1 MVHDQVAFLGL
12 LGSASVSK
20 IRGWPERRGELDD
33 DVSRMSTMDDFPLK
47 ELVSDR
53 QPIRKATSYLL
64 LGVRMSTGRENGD
77 TIIFGA
83 S

>member
-1 MVHDQVAFLGL
+1 MVHDQVAFLGF

-20 IRGWPERRGELDD
+20 VRGWPERRGELDD
-33 DVSRMSTMDDFPLK
+33 DVSRMSTRDDFPLK
-47 ELVSDR
+47 ELVSDNR
-53 QPIRKATSYLL
+53 ALRKAMYYLL

-77 TIIFGA
+77 TTIFGA